1 MPGSAAEMERPHS
14 VDDELEDEI
23 STRKSR
29 FFKFFHK
36 LHAGIVKDFTPLTQ
50 LALPALRPLSRA
62 GSRPSPRPSAASM
75 MERRPT
81 DEDSSSPSGDE
92 DEDEDD
98 EDGASDEEE
107 ARHLTEQVEQAEAM
121 ATVEGRPRTA
131 PRQQT

>member
-1 MPGSAAEMERPHS
+1 
-14 VDDELEDEI
+14 
-23 STRKSR
+23 
-29 FFKFFHK
+29 
-36 LHAGIVKDFTPLTQ
+36 
-50 LALPALRPLSRA
+50 
-62 GSRPSPRPSAASM
+62 M

-121 ATVEGRPRTA
+121 ADVEGRPRTA
-131 PRQQT
+131 PRQHT